1 MFTIF
6 PLSNSS
12 NPNLTGRMQDET
24 KLDDFEH
31 NRGYAVFISY
41 CEIYN
46 KYIYDLLE
54 DNKDVVTGKPK

>member
-1 MFTIF
+1 
-6 PLSNSS
+6 
-12 NPNLTGRMQDET
+12 MQDET